1 MYVHPAIVESYLRG
15 NLIEG
20 LQTKLD
26 EAEEIP
32 DFSDDERAVLSFLN
46 VQARK
51 KNGVA
56 LQK

>member
-1 MYVHPAIVESYLRG
+1 MYVHPAIVASYLNG
-15 NLIEG
+15 DLIEG

-26 EAEEIP
+26 EAEEIT
-32 DFSDDERAVLSFLN
+32 DFSDDERAVLNFLN
-46 VQARK
+46 GQTRK